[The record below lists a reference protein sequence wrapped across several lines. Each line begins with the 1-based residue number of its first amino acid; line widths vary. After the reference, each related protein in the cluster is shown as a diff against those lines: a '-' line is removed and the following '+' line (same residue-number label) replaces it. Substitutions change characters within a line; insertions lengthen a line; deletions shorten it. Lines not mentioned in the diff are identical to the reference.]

1 MQQLCYAL
9 PIEPGKIDAARAF
22 GADLA
27 GTRREEHAAF
37 QRRTGIM
44 RESWYLQRTAH
55 GHLLLLY
62 LESHDLHH
70 TLQALATPGGPYDRW
85 FKARVAEI
93 VGVDVRDALSRPGPE
108 HLFSCEVPQLQLP
121 V

>member
-1 MQQLCYAL
+1 MQQLCCAF

-22 GADLA
+22 GAELA
-27 GTRREEHAAF
+27 GTRKEEHAAF
-37 QRRTGIM
+37 QRRMGIM
-44 RESWYLQRTAH
+44 RESWHLQRTPDA
-55 GHLLLLY
+55 LLLLH

-70 TLQALATPGGPYDRW
+70 TLRALGQPGGPYDRW

-93 VGVDVRDALSRPGPE
+93 VGGELRDALSQVGPE
-108 HLFSCEVPQLQLP
+108 HLFSCGGTSEQVP